1 MATLSSVTRTPVSNI
16 PLLSRLYTILS
27 LTHMTLHSH
36 LFTYTSSIPI
46 TPSDTENYLPSDDP
60 NITNLMVSHY
70 DCAKQH
76 NLRQF
81 NLLNVKQCTEA
92 PSDFQHAS
100 VKARAK
106 AKRIKAFKCVAYA
119 KKERKICFQGSVKY
133 RRVDRTVR
141 NHNTLPLPVTL
152 DPLECKNLI
161 RHLNGT
167 NNKILNNLN
176 YNKTF
181 TLLEDRF
188 FQERLE
194 QYQTPFTVY
203 QLNKMYTGTFTFMP
217 ADKNWMYD
225 TTKNPYHKCPAHHQ
239 FEVNLVSWRLEI
251 SEVELTY
258 NDTANVMI
266 IDGHTL
272 PCYFADGFCKPTT
285 KTPFTLV
292 WFNDDFCLIFTLQ
305 DFLGRMTKIEDRYWI
320 ETDSFV
326 QTPHSS
332 KPKKTSGI
340 KGTEHPYVYAPHTQ
354 HPNNPSLSRFEVY
367 PTAQTFCGKPDP
379 LYSTQYSNLF
389 VTYTDGFN
397 MHTGQPNPHSMID
410 EYISGKIV
418 LDTSN
423 NKFVFPALNV
433 SNNFATI
440 DYDAHINTKI
450 DYSINH
456 VFRSMTVQE
465 LNARHTICELERN
478 QLLTIL
484 AMSVQNP

>member
-1 MATLSSVTRTPVSNI
+1 MAKLSSVTHIPVLNI
-16 PLLSRLYTILS
+16 Q
-27 LTHMTLHSH
+27 H
-36 LFTYTSSIPI
+36 LFKPYTTFYITNLILYLHLFNSTFSIPI

-60 NITNLMVSHY
+60 NITNLVVSHY

-81 NLLNVKQCTEA
+81 NQLNVKQCTEA
-92 PSDFQHAS
+92 PSDIKHAS
-100 VKARAK
+100 VKARVYVRAK

-133 RRVDRTVR
+133 RRVEITVW

-152 DPLECKNLI
+152 DPVECKNII

-167 NNKILNNLN
+167 NDKILNNLQ

-181 TLLEDRF
+181 TLLEDHY

-203 QLNKMYTGTFTFMP
+203 KLNKMYSGTFTFMP
-217 ADKNWMYD
+217 VDKNWIYD
-225 TTKNPYHKCPAHHQ
+225 PTQNPYHNCPARHQ
-239 FEVNLVSWRLEI
+239 FEVNLVSWRLKI

-258 NDTANVMI
+258 DDTSTDMI

-285 KTPFTLV
+285 KTPFTFV
-292 WFNDDFCLIFTLQ
+292 WFNDDYCLIFTLQ
-305 DFLGRMTKIEDRYWI
+305 DFIGRMTKSEDRYWI

-326 QTPHSS
+326 HSPHPIKS
-332 KPKKTSGI
+332 KTASGI
-340 KGTEHPYVYAPHTQ
+340 KGTEYPYVYAPHTQ
-354 HPNNPSLSRFEVY
+354 HPNNPSLSRFEVF

-379 LYSTQYSNLF
+379 LYSTHNSDLF

-397 MHTGQPNPHSMID
+397 MHTGQPNHHSMID
-410 EYISGKIV
+410 EYISGKIA

-433 SNNFATI
+433 SNNFATLI
-440 DYDAHINTKI
+440 MMPK
-450 DYSINH
+450 
-456 VFRSMTVQE
+456 
-465 LNARHTICELERN
+465 
-478 QLLTIL
+478 
-484 AMSVQNP
+484 